1 MVLQKKYKATLAL
14 SVSVIG
20 TLAVLPMVGSGFL
33 WDLLEAAFLA
43 STVGG
48 LADWF
53 AVTAIFRKP
62 LGISYR
68 TDILRRNRTRIMQA
82 LVDYAAN
89 DLLSAA
95 NIMAVARKIDM
106 AQMFVAYLE
115 ERGGRERI
123 KDISFAVL
131 LRAAETMDAVHVA
144 ERIWPAIRESFKSF
158 PLEKFLLR
166 FFDML
171 AEEMNS
177 ARILHVALRAVR
189 RTLHDA
195 KMQEV
200 LLENIRE
207 LRERYERQASLRAT
221 VIQAMDLSDERLREI
236 AVRHMDAYIS
246 SMLKGEGE
254 AYERLAAEFRSLLH
268 SLGKNDSLK
277 QAIAK
282 WKETSFERIDLS
294 EQFALW
300 LERNAKGKQARQ
312 YFIDCEK
319 RLSGSM
325 KIDFNDPLQAAKAFI
340 EAETARRDAE
350 RKLLIAGGALTRLG
364 AAKGSQCL
372 RESAKLL
379 KWKQTPFIDWLLAR
393 KMLFRDAG
401 RQLCV
406 YQEYLGRGWFEYRTD
421 EKNGHAFKQVM
432 VTPLGLQK
440 LAQKL
445 EIKEA
450 V

>member
-131 LRAAETMDAVHVA
+131 LRAAETMDAAHVA

-158 PLEKFLLR
+158 PLEKFLPR

-171 AEEMNS
+171 AEETNS

-300 LERNAKGKQARQ
+300 LERNAKGETPFWREP
-312 YFIDCEK
+312 FFLLVD
-319 RLSGSM
+319 G
-325 KIDFNDPLQAAKAFI
+325 KIDEFIKRKSLQRRADAMFKNLLEAELNDHHAFI
-340 EAETARRDAE
+340 TQMVKTRLEDFSDDE
-350 RKLLIAGGALTRLG
+350 LIAFVESRVDDDLQMIRINGSVVGAMAG
-364 AAKGSQCL
+364 MA
-372 RESAKLL
+372 
-379 KWKQTPFIDWLLAR
+379 
-393 KMLFRDAG
+393 LFLIAYF
-401 RQLCV
+401 V
-406 YQEYLGRGWFEYRTD
+406 
-421 EKNGHAFKQVM
+421 EK
-432 VTPLGLQK
+432 
-440 LAQKL
+440 
-445 EIKEA
+445 A
-450 V
+450 VG

>member
-1 MVLQKKYKATLAL
+1 MNAMILQKKYKATLAL
-14 SVSVIG
+14 CISVVG
-20 TLAVLPMVGSGFL
+20 TLAVLPLVGKGFF

-68 TDILRRNRTRIMQA
+68 TDILRRNRARIMQS

-115 ERGGRERI
+115 ERGGRERL
-123 KDISFAVL
+123 KDVSFAVL
-131 LRAAETMDAVHVA
+131 SRAAETMDTVHVA
-144 ERIWPAIRESFKSF
+144 ERVWPAIRESFKSF

-171 AEEMNS
+171 AEEKSS
-177 ARILHVALRAVR
+177 ARILHVVLRAVR

-195 KMQEV
+195 KMQKA

-207 LRERYERQASLRAT
+207 LRERYERQASLRTT

-236 AVRHMDAYIS
+236 AVSHLDAYIAA
-246 SMLKGEGE
+246 MLKGEGE
-254 AYERLAAEFRSLLH
+254 AYARLAAAFRALLH
-268 SLGKNDSLK
+268 SLGKNESLK
-277 QAIAK
+277 QAIAT

-300 LERNAKGKQARQ
+300 LERNVKGEAPFWREPL
-312 YFIDCEK
+312 FLLVD
-319 RLSGSM
+319 G
-325 KIDFNDPLQAAKAFI
+325 KIDEFIERKSLQRRADAMFKNLLEAELSDHHAFI
-340 EAETARRDAE
+340 TQMVKE
-350 RKLLIAGGALTRLG
+350 RLEDFSDDELIAFVESRVDDDLQMIRINGSVVGAMAG
-364 AAKGSQCL
+364 MA
-372 RESAKLL
+372 
-379 KWKQTPFIDWLLAR
+379 
-393 KMLFRDAG
+393 LFLIAYF
-401 RQLCV
+401 V
-406 YQEYLGRGWFEYRTD
+406 
-421 EKNGHAFKQVM
+421 EK
-432 VTPLGLQK
+432 
-440 LAQKL
+440 
-445 EIKEA
+445 A
-450 V
+450 VG